1 MAEIISGDRTKGIKN
16 VGELALRISRFD
28 SYRLFT
34 LYENTQERK
43 IMDVSGNQKYYLVFR
58 SPSKEIR
65 IPEYDPKG
73 FFEVDKVNGCILFK
87 ITKKNAEDIL
97 GMKTAGEKIF
107 YIIRTYE
114 ERDSFGKVLSV
125 TDEVEVYHGKWGDDE
140 AFTTFT
146 TENKVDLLTK
156 SLAVQIDKNAT
167 QLNEYKDLQEKHNLE
182 LQKNSELEKEIE
194 ALRAE
199 NESLQTQINDYL
211 GDTYDGTIL
220 STDTKY
226 IAFENT
232 LENVSFTEEQ
242 YKTALDELLNKGE
255 VTIGGESGGGEEG
268 SYKTEEPTLDIE
280 IYKEGGDIL
289 NGKYNYTYS
298 IQGFRNDNNI
308 FNVHNS
314 VVGKK
319 CTENNIKYTNSNV
332 SALHGTEFK
341 FICNFEVE
349 KNNTYKPQSDWD
361 TFRPL
366 RLKVTLNYVNGTSET
381 WLKDAVNIGV
391 GLCEIEIKP
400 IDSPGKSL
408 SADLEATID
417 YSRRNSDSAV
427 YGIGNIGDLKL
438 VCSVEEL

>member
-1 MAEIISGDRTKGIKN
+1 MAEIITGDRTKGIKN

-34 LYENTQERK
+34 LYENTKERK

-107 YIIRTYE
+107 HIIRTYE
-114 ERDSFGKVLSV
+114 ERDEFDRVLSV

-156 SLAVQIDKNAT
+156 SLAVQVDKNAT
-167 QLNEYKDLQEKHNLE
+167 LLNDYNE
-182 LQKNSELEKEIE
+182 LLAKYNEEVKKTSDLEKEREI
-194 ALRAE
+194 LNAE
-199 NESLQTQINDYL
+199 ISSLNTQLNDYL

-232 LENVSFTEEQ
+232 LENVTFTEDQ
-242 YKTALDELLNKGE
+242 YKTALSELMTKGE
-255 VTIGGESGGGEEG
+255 VDLGG
-268 SYKTEEPTLDIE
+268 Y
-280 IYKEGGDIL
+280 Y
-289 NGKYNYTYS
+289 
-298 IQGFRNDNNI
+298 NDNEDDDTPKLTLRLL
-308 FNVHNS
+308 V
-314 VVGKK
+314 
-319 CTENNIKYTNSNV
+319 NSNNPKIFV
-332 SALHGTEFK
+332 Y
-341 FICNFEVE
+341 
-349 KNNTYKPQSDWD
+349 KNNSDNPVFKATYNKNNATNVYSTVVTASHGDVF
-361 TFRPL
+361 TFKCDGGKTNHIMKL
-366 RLKVTLNYVNGTSET
+366 EYIYNTDETNGF
-381 WLKDAVNIGV
+381 KDAVEITPSSVIIKSNGTATLTGHMNYFRTEGEYKDSVYAFGNV
-391 GLCEIEIKP
+391 GELRCSFS
-400 IDSPGKSL
+400 SPTK
-408 SADLEATID
+408 
-417 YSRRNSDSAV
+417 
-427 YGIGNIGDLKL
+427 
-438 VCSVEEL
+438 